1 MNSIKIHPIGK
12 IIDTATTYLH
22 ISTVDVCGRDRNC
35 FFIVT
40 ISIFFSTCECHI
52 LDFSYII
59 LATSETIIKVH
70 GCTLSSG
77 RSVFN
82 SQVFQNAAFTATVK
96 SKQPI
101 SISCCS
107 RSFNNSFFSYTLD
120 SKFFVKNDAFI
131 RFKFMRSC
139 SNSNSVSAS
148 CACHS
153 SLEVTIIFSL
163 SICSGNSS
171 DDHRRIRRS
180 KCNSLV
186 TATYW
191 NKPIMNSDRDRIATG
206 RRCCGAICTFNIAG
220 ISINFINTD

>member
-1 MNSIKIHPIGK
+1 MNTIKIHPIGK
-12 IIDTATTYLH
+12 IIDTAAAYLH
-22 ISTVDVCGRDRNC
+22 ISTIDVRGRNCNC
-35 FFIVT
+35 FFSVT
-40 ISIFFSTCECHI
+40 ISIGFSTGECHI
-52 LDFSYII
+52 LDFSHII
-59 LATSETIIKVH
+59 LTSSETIIKVH
-70 GCTLSSG
+70 GRTLSSG

-82 SQVFQNAAFTATVK
+82 SQVFQNAAFTAAVK

-101 SISCCS
+101 SIICCT
-107 RSFNNSFFSYTLD
+107 RSFNNSFFAYTLD
-120 SKFFVKNDAFI
+120 SEFFVKNDAFI

-171 DDHRRIRRS
+171 DDRRRIRRN
-180 KCNSLV
+180 KCNSFV

-191 NKPIMNSDRDRIATG
+191 NEPSRSSDCDRIAR
-206 RRCCGAICTFNIAG
+206 RRCCVICTFNIAG
-220 ISINFINTD
+220 IRIN